1 MLPVFTTFSD
11 AEKRSA
17 VEALIFAADE
27 PLSEKSLFKIL
38 ILEDTQPEMLPE
50 MPEVDE
56 NGVLKTT
63 EKPLKNEHGFSPSD
77 FSAIIA
83 DINSELEATARP
95 YRIVKIAGGYQ
106 FATTAQHGEII
117 QKLIKSKSRKRLS
130 QAALETL
137 AIIAYRQPITKPEIE
152 GIRGVS
158 SSEVVNSLIEKNL
171 VAIAGRS
178 EAIGKPLLYGT
189 TDDFLKIFGLH
200 SVSDLPKLRELD
212 DLMQQHGKIIA
223 DEMEQSPELSAQ
235 EIRAKMLQ
243 MFENGNGAM
252 RN

>member
-1 MLPVFTTFSD
+1 MLPIFATLS
-11 AEKRSA
+11 APEQRSA

-27 PLSEKSLFKIL
+27 PLSDKSLYKIL
-38 ILEDTQPEMLPE
+38 ILEETQPEVTE
-50 MPEVDE
+50 ETAEVDE
-56 NGVLKTT
+56 NGVLKTH
-63 EKPLKNEHGFSPSD
+63 EKPLKSEFGFSPKD
-77 FSAIIA
+77 FEVIVD
-83 DINSELEATARP
+83 DINRELENSNRP

-152 GIRGVS
+152 AIRGVS

-178 EAIGKPLLYGT
+178 ESIGKPLLYGT

-200 SVSDLPKLRELD
+200 TINDLPKLRELD

-223 DEMEQSPELSAQ
+223 DEMEQAPELSAQ
-235 EIRAKMLQ
+235 EIRAKMLK
-243 MFENGNGAM
+243 MFNSN
-252 RN
+252 

>member
-1 MLPVFTTFSD
+1 MLPFFATLP
-11 AEKRSA
+11 AQEQRAA

-27 PLSEKSLFKIL
+27 PLSDKSLFKIL
-38 ILEDTQPEMLPE
+38 ILEETQPEVTELT
-50 MPEVDE
+50 PEVDE
-56 NGVLKTT
+56 NGILKTH
-63 EKPLKNEHGFSPSD
+63 EELPPQKPLKNSHGFSPAD
-77 FSAIIA
+77 FEVIIA
-83 DINSELEATARP
+83 DINLELENSNRP

-152 GIRGVS
+152 AIRGVS

-178 EAIGKPLLYGT
+178 ESIGKPLLYGT
-189 TDDFLKIFGLH
+189 TEDFLKIFGLH
-200 SVSDLPKLRELD
+200 TINDLPKIRELD

-223 DEMEQSPELSAQ
+223 DEMEQAPELSAQ
-235 EIRAKMLQ
+235 EIRAKMLK
-243 MFENGNGAM
+243 MFNSN
-252 RN
+252 